1 MLLRS
6 LRAKLVVFWVA
17 FAALLVLITNLIA
30 FRTALD
36 AQFKQLQQ
44 TLLAIASTSAL
55 SVDGD
60 LHRQIPLQGWS
71 TNLPAYQALAA
82 QLRAIRD
89 TNPGIRYVY
98 TMAPSGTPGRWH
110 YVVDAEERRPS
121 LPGEPYDVTRYP
133 AMAAGLAGPSVD
145 PALTVDEWGVLL
157 SGYAPIK
164 DRTGSAV
171 GIVGIDMSGEQVFRT
186 QAALRHWRLA
196 VLAVGLLTALLL
208 GLLIAQWISRP
219 LNDLVQ
225 GTQRIGQGDLRYR
238 VPVRSQDEVGVLAE
252 SFNRMAGRLS
262 ETLEQ
267 LRDHVIST
275 LQALAKALEAKDR
288 YTRGHSARVQHY
300 AVKIAQQLRLAGDDV
315 ELVREMSLLHDVGK
329 IGVKEEILNK
339 PATLTPEEFE
349 EIKRHPEIGYRILE
363 PLRLQKKALEVVRH
377 HHERLNGEGYPM
389 GLKGGQI
396 PLVVGIV
403 TAVDCFDAMTGHRPY
418 RPTPKTFP
426 EAVEEMR
433 RCSGTQFM
441 PVVVEALV
449 EVLRQEGRLP

>member
-1 MLLRS
+1 MPLRS
-6 LRAKLVVFWVA
+6 LRAKLIVFWVA
-17 FAALLVLITNLIA
+17 FAALLVLLTNLVA

-60 LHRQIPLQGWS
+60 LHKQIPLQSWS
-71 TNLPAYQALAA
+71 TNLPAYQLLAA

-98 TMAPSGTPGRWH
+98 TMAPTGTPGRWS
-110 YVVDAEERRPS
+110 YVVDAEEHKPS
-121 LPGEPYDVTRYP
+121 MPGDPYDVTRYP
-133 AMAAGLAGPSVD
+133 AMAAGLSGPSVD
-145 PALTVDEWGVLL
+145 PELTIDEWGVLL

-164 DRTGSAV
+164 DRAGHTV
-171 GIVGIDMSGEQVFRT
+171 GIIGIDMSGEQVYRT
-186 QAALRHWRLA
+186 QAALRQWRLA
-196 VLAVGLLTALLL
+196 VLVVGLFAVLLL
-208 GLLIAQWISRP
+208 GWLIAHWISRP
-219 LNDLVQ
+219 LKDLVR
-225 GTQRIGQGDLRYR
+225 GTQRIGQGDLSYR
-238 VPVRSQDEVGVLAE
+238 VPVRSRDEVGALAE

-267 LRDHVIST
+267 LRGHVIST
-275 LQALAKALEAKDR
+275 LQALAKALEAKDL
-288 YTRGHSARVQHY
+288 YTRGHSSRVQHY
-300 AVKIAQQLRLAGDDV
+300 AVKIAQQLRLPSEEV

-363 PLRLQKKALEVVRH
+363 PLKLQKAALDIVRH
-377 HHERLNGEGYPM
+377 HHERLNGQGYPM
-389 GLKGGQI
+389 GLKEGEI

-403 TAVDCFDAMTGHRPY
+403 TAADCFDAMTGHRPY

-426 EAVEEMR
+426 EAVEELR

-441 PVVVEALV
+441 PVVVEALA
-449 EVLRQEGRLP
+449 EVLRQEGKLS